1 MIRSSMPQ
9 KRHRSREMA
18 LLLLYSLDLR
28 KNQSPV
34 EALELFGADDDPEV
48 LEYARVLTCGA
59 WERRGE
65 IDDLLREHITGW
77 RPERMLA
84 VDRAAIRL
92 AIYEGVT
99 VRMTPVPVVI
109 SEAVELAKV
118 FGAEDS
124 GRFVNGVLGRIVRS
138 IPIDEP
144 GEKPGEGEPSHGGTE
159 AVSTDG

>member
-18 LLLLYSLDLR
+18 LLLLYSLDMR
-28 KNQSPV
+28 KNQSPE
-34 EALELFGADDDPEV
+34 EALELFGAEDDREV
-48 LEYARVLTCGA
+48 QEFARVLTCGA
-59 WERRGE
+59 WKCRGE

-92 AIYEGVT
+92 ALFEGVT
-99 VRMTPVPVVI
+99 ARMTPVPVVI

-124 GRFVNGVLGRIVRS
+124 GKFVNGVLGRIVRS
-138 IPIDEP
+138 ISIDEP
-144 GEKPGEGEPSHGGTE
+144 GKKPKEGEPPHGGAE